1 MWRLCLLAVAVAV
14 CPVFTCSEAESM
26 DCVQTTETGFV
37 NSPCPANFTCPVQSY
52 FSMAPV
58 SCVSEPVEGSPED
71 LAADEQMC
79 AVYKE
84 EGDRCEASEHCGQ
97 ALYCG
102 TPADG
107 FFEVCLPVKT
117 LGDAC
122 EEFAECREGS
132 VCNQKVCIELFSLP
146 QGKAA
151 DTKTACRSARIAEG
165 KCAPESVTVGER
177 PKLCASDEDCT
188 SSIGLPGRCEC
199 GANPQGQGYCAL
211 HESDEPVKE
220 YLAAVRDVDLEES
233 NYRMLKMVY
242 YPLIKGTKDCWDD
255 VVREVVEKEFA
266 EDVADECSGWV
277 LALPLLLL
285 SS

>member
-1 MWRLCLLAVAVAV
+1 MWRLCLLAVAMS
-14 CPVFTCSEAESM
+14 CPVFTCSETESM
-26 DCVQTTETGFV
+26 DCVQTTDTGFV
-37 NSPCPANFTCPVQSY
+37 NSPCPANYTCPVQSY

-58 SCVSEPVEGSPED
+58 SCVSEPVEGSPQD
-71 LAADEQMC
+71 LADDEQMC
-79 AVYKE
+79 AVYME

-102 TPADG
+102 TNAEGLD
-107 FFEVCLPVKT
+107 VCMAVKK
-117 LGDAC
+117 LGDPC
-122 EEFAECREGS
+122 EDFAECREGS
-132 VCNQKVCIELFSLP
+132 VCNQKVCIELFSLAEG
-146 QGKAA
+146 QAA
-151 DTKTACRSARIAEG
+151 DTKTACQSARIAEG
-165 KCAPESVTVGER
+165 KCAAESLTVGER
-177 PKLCASDEDCT
+177 PKACATDEDCA

-255 VVREVVEKEFA
+255 VVKEVVTKEFA
-266 EDVADECSGWV
+266 EEVAEECSAWL
-277 LALPLLLL
+277 LALSLLL